1 MDPKFIKLEEAA
13 EQLGITHDHLNA
25 LREEGKLRAYRDG
38 ASWKFRT
45 EEIDKMGAEGVP
57 EVEAEESG
65 INLDLDS
72 LMLDEDK
79 GMDDDDADLGDLEAS
94 DDSESEELLD
104 LELSESD
111 EGSFGNLELEDEV
124 EDLELDL
131 TTGSSADLAI
141 DLDEEDKSGDPSLS
155 DATAVEETSAGTSD
169 LDLDL
174 EIESG
179 DDPESIL
186 LSEAELGDS
195 DRPPSTIIGRSEL
208 DDALDLELASDESGS
223 GAKQPDPAMSDVKLA
238 DLEDLDSDAGATGEL
253 PAGEDASVDFDDV
266 EDLGIDLEAESSR
279 ILQPEDVAA
288 AQQAAGAQ
296 AQEKSPETSD
306 LELDLDD
313 DYELAASSSGGLT
326 GLSGLEGGDDDEEI
340 SLAGSE
346 INIGGES
353 KASGDGLTGLSALE
367 LDTDDDDDDFV
378 LGDGSD
384 LTLSSAD
391 SGINLSPADSGLS
404 LDDAALDLGG
414 SNVASGIDF
423 GEAAGLVADDAEAGD
438 FELTPMAE
446 EDAGEDDDDSSQVI
460 ALDAFEE
467 QQEADDLL
475 GAGAAP
481 VGGAMPAAGGF
492 SQGAMVS
499 RQEIQFTGWQVF
511 FLTLCLLLLALCGMM
526 TIDVIRSMWSWDEP
540 FTVNSSLIDSLRGFL
555 FP

>member
-13 EQLGITHDHLNA
+13 EQLGIDHDHLNA

-45 EEIDKMGAEGVP
+45 EEIDRMAAEGVP
-57 EVEAEESG
+57 AIDEESG
-65 INLDLDS
+65 INLDLDN
-72 LMLDEDK
+72 LMLDDDK
-79 GMDDDDADLGDLEAS
+79 GIDDASKS
-94 DDSESEELLD
+94 DDLLD
-104 LELSESD
+104 LELESSD
-111 EGSFGNLELEDEV
+111 DDSFGSLEV
-124 EDLELDL
+124 EDEAADDLDL
-131 TTGSSADLAI
+131 DLSAGSSADLAI
-141 DLDEEDKSGDPSLS
+141 DLDEEKTADPSLS
-155 DATAVEETSAGTSD
+155 DATAVEESAAIPPAGGSD
-169 LDLDL
+169 LDLEL

-186 LSEAELGDS
+186 LSEVELGDS
-195 DRPPSTIIGRSEL
+195 DRPPSTIIGKSEL

-223 GAKQPDPAMSDVKLA
+223 AKPDPAMSDVKLA
-238 DLEDLDSDAGATGEL
+238 DLEDLDSDASATGEL
-253 PAGEDASVDFDDV
+253 PAGDEISVDFDDV

-288 AQQAAGAQ
+288 AQQAASAQ
-296 AQEKSPETSD
+296 AQQQSPETSD

-313 DYELAASSSGGLT
+313 DYELASSSSGGLS
-326 GLSGLEGGDDDEEI
+326 GLSSIEGGDDEEL

-346 INIGGES
+346 INLGDES
-353 KASGDGLTGLSALE
+353 KASGAGLTGLSALE
-367 LDTDDDDDDFV
+367 LDDDDDDDDFV

-414 SNVASGIDF
+414 SAVGSGIDF
-423 GEAAGLVADDAEAGD
+423 GEASGLVADDDDEGG

-446 EDAGEDDDDSSQVI
+446 EDAGDDDDDSSQVI

-475 GAGAAP
+475 GAGAPAAA
-481 VGGAMPAAGGF
+481 AMPAAGGF
-492 SQGAMVS
+492 SQAAMVP

-511 FLTLCLLLLALCGMM
+511 FLTLCLMLLALCGMM
-526 TIDVIRSMWSWDEP
+526 TIDVIRSMWSWEEP
-540 FTVNSSLIDSLRGFL
+540 YQVNSTIIDSLRSFL